1 MKTKQS
7 SSATGF
13 QVMLYD
19 FVLFFL
25 PTQVSLNPNMMRSMA
40 EMATLKKQN
49 KRLQD
54 KMAQLRQL
62 CDKQQA
68 ASKTT
73 LEVRTVTGVFN
84 HYSYGD
90 AFAFVLLPSTVKR
103 LSLHR

>member
-1 MKTKQS
+1 
-7 SSATGF
+7 
-13 QVMLYD
+13 
-19 FVLFFL
+19 
-25 PTQVSLNPNMMRSMA
+25 
-40 EMATLKKQN
+40 MATLKKQN

-73 LEVRTVTGVFN
+73 LEVSTVTGVFS

-90 AFAFVLLPSTVKR
+90 TFAFVFVTSTVKR
-103 LSLHR
+103 LSLNRFE

>member
-1 MKTKQS
+1 M
-7 SSATGF
+7 
-13 QVMLYD
+13 
-19 FVLFFL
+19 
-25 PTQVSLNPNMMRSMA
+25 SLNPNMVKGMA

-73 LEVRTVTGVFN
+73 LEVRTVTGVLS

-90 AFAFVLLPSTVKR
+90 AFALVLLPSAVKR
-103 LSLHR
+103 VSLNRFA